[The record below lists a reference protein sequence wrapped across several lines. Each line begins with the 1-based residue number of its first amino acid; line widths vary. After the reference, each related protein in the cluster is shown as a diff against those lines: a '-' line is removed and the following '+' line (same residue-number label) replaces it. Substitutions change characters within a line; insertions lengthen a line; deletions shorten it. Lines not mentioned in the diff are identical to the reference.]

1 MDAFALGLRIA
12 DKIRKDGRIDAF
24 VQERYA
30 SYDSGIGA
38 KIVKGTATMQEL
50 EQYAL
55 DMGDVTTNISS
66 RQEYLEAIVN
76 SVMFGK

>member
-1 MDAFALGLRIA
+1 
-12 DKIRKDGRIDAF
+12 
-24 VQERYA
+24 
-30 SYDSGIGA
+30 
-38 KIVKGTATMQEL
+38 MQEL

-55 DMGDVTTNISS
+55 DMGNVTTNISS